1 MFFFVLGPGW
11 LWWGII
17 IGIDKKDMSKMF
29 QDAQKHVIKVKL
41 ALVSSPQGKSNALP
55 LDTVLKG
62 YSSVIGL
69 IDFIWL
75 TMMMNCWYK
84 DKLFLIL
91 SKKLPGEGIAH

>member
-1 MFFFVLGPGW
+1 
-11 LWWGII
+11 
-17 IGIDKKDMSKMF
+17 MF

-62 YSSVIGL
+62 YCSVIGL

-75 TMMMNCWYK
+75 MMMNCWYK

-91 SKKLPGEGIAH
+91 SKKITRGGYSPLKEQENIFL